1 MKKNINR
8 KIVFIYIPRFFLE
21 SERLRRKWAE
31 DALCVIASGEAKTSM
46 IIDISG
52 SLSGMNIRRG
62 MLLKDIRHLKSDIN
76 VIIVDYEYI
85 KEMND
90 TVIAYLKD
98 YSAVIESS
106 NFGEFYIDLT
116 GTERLFGRT
125 IDTCG
130 RIISGLKERYGFE
143 CRAGIA
149 GNKLISYIA
158 SKMTEGASV
167 YEIYRH
173 AENIF
178 LSPARISYL
187 PDIPAEVKSEIS
199 SAYNIQTMRELSA
212 FSPSDLNAMFRKHGS
227 LLYSYSRNIAPDFL
241 SAKAEAGTLGKIL
254 VLSDT
259 ANDDAIIRRKFFH
272 LVSEL
277 CVLMRKGNIFP
288 LYFDLKVIYKDEY
301 KYAKSKKIDTPTFID
316 RTLYALLLP
325 HLDAALTRRTSIK
338 KIILTFFRFIPA
350 VIQETLF
357 FNDNKDLKLC
367 RAFDSI
373 REKYGTRGIYFPE

>member
-1 MKKNINR
+1 MKKNIAK
-8 KIVFIYIPRFFLE
+8 KIVFIYIPRFFVE
-21 SERLRRKWAE
+21 SESLRRKWAN
-31 DALCVIASGEAKTSM
+31 DALCVIASGDSPVSM

-52 SLSGMNIRRG
+52 SLSGMKIKRG

-76 VIIVDYEYI
+76 VIIIDYEYM

-98 YSAVIESS
+98 YSAVIESN

-116 GTERLFGRT
+116 GTERLFGRA

-130 RIISGLKERYGFE
+130 RIISGLRERYGFE
-143 CRAGIA
+143 CMAGIA
-149 GNKLISYIA
+149 GNKLISYMA
-158 SKMTEGASV
+158 SKMSEGASV

-178 LSPARISYL
+178 LSPAGISYL
-187 PDIPAEVKSEIS
+187 PDIPAEVKSEIL
-199 SAYNIQTMRELSA
+199 SAYNIQTMSELSA
-212 FSPSDLNAMFRKHGS
+212 FSLSDLNAMFKKHGS

-241 SAKAEAGTLGKIL
+241 SANAEAGTLGKIL

-259 ANDDAIIRRKFFH
+259 ANNDAIIHRKFFH

-288 LYFDLKVIYKDEY
+288 LYFDLKIIYKDEY
-301 KYAKSKKIDTPTFID
+301 KYAKNKKIDTPTFID
-316 RTLYALLLP
+316 KTLYALLLP

-373 REKYGTRGIYFPE
+373 REKYGTRSIYFPE